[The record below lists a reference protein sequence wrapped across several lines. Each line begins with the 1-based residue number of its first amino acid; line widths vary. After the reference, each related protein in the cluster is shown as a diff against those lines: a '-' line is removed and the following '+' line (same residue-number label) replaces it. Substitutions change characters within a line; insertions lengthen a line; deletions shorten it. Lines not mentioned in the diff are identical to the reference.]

1 MTAYVGERT
10 HKRLQKV
17 NFAACDGAQGL
28 LRACFEGVP
37 LFVKMGWEV
46 LRKDPLNGKTAD

>member
-17 NFAACDGAQGL
+17 NFAARDGAQRYCAHVSTVFPYLG
-28 LRACFEGVP
+28 E
-37 LFVKMGWEV
+37 MGWEV
-46 LRKDPLNGKTAD
+46 VRKDPLDGTTAD